1 MRTSSEL
8 TEESLEILAGVVA
21 GHHGLESVLTERARA
36 AASAS
41 DRRRSIRPLSALDG
55 IPYAA
60 KDAFAAVGG
69 PTTWGS
75 DRWAD
80 RSFDEDAGVI
90 ERSDASGAVLTA
102 KLAMVELA
110 GFGATAG
117 TGEGRQGPAR
127 NPWDPDRYAGGSSGG
142 SAIAVAVGA
151 VPFAF
156 GTETGGSVV
165 GPAALCGVTGFRPT
179 PGRLSR
185 RGMLTLSPT
194 LDKPGVLARS
204 AVDCGF
210 VFGLLAD
217 TVVPTAQQAE
227 VGTVR
232 VGLVEDEATDWNSD
246 IAEALDRAIAMVA
259 RTSRVVRL
267 ERNLLGDPTGPL
279 RTIMLAEAA
288 FALRGELADPDFTTR
303 DPAQVATL
311 RSGGAIT
318 ATDYLAAL
326 AARVQLSHD
335 LARAFQA
342 CDVIVAATR
351 ADVARP
357 LGTPRSP
364 AAGPQGPA
372 VADAL
377 RAGANLAGLPG
388 VSVPA
393 GLSRSGLPVALHVV
407 APAGLDERALAVAA
421 RFQYLTDHHRLRPAV
436 AAPLGSGA

>member
-1 MRTSSEL
+1 VRTSTDL
-8 TEESLEILAGVVA
+8 TEEALDALAGAVRQ
-21 GHHGLESVLTERARA
+21 HHGLESLLPERARA
-36 AASAS
+36 AALAS
-41 DRRRSIRPLSALDG
+41 DRRRSTGPVSALDG

-75 DRWAD
+75 DRWAE

-90 ERSDASGAVLTA
+90 ERLDVGGAVLTA

-127 NPWDPDRYAGGSSGG
+127 NPWAPDRYAGGSSGG
-142 SAIAVAVGA
+142 SAIAVACGA
-151 VPFAF
+151 VPFAL

-179 PGRLSR
+179 QGRLTRS
-185 RGMLTLSPT
+185 GMLTLSPT

-210 VFGLLAD
+210 VLGVLSDAVLRE
-217 TVVPTAQQAE
+217 AQPAE
-227 VGTVR
+227 VGAMR
-232 VGLVEDEATDWNSD
+232 VGLVEDEAADWNSD
-246 IAEALDRAIAMVA
+246 IAEALGRAVGVVA
-259 RTSRVVRL
+259 RTNWVVRL
-267 ERNLLGDPTGPL
+267 ERRLLGDPSAPL
-279 RTIMLAEAA
+279 RTLMLAEAA
-288 FALRGELADPDFTTR
+288 FALRAELADPAFSTR
-303 DPAQVATL
+303 DPGQAAAL
-311 RSGGAIT
+311 RSAEAIT
-318 ATDYLAAL
+318 ATDYLAAR
-326 AARVQLSHD
+326 AARARLGAD
-335 LARAFQA
+335 LARAFQE
-342 CDVIVAATR
+342 CDVIIAATR

-357 LGTPRSP
+357 LGTPRTP
-364 AAGPQGPA
+364 TAGPLGPS

-388 VSVPA
+388 VSLPA

-407 APAGLDERALAVAA
+407 APAGWDERALAFGA
-421 RFQYLTDHHRLRPAV
+421 RFQQLTDHHRLSPPAAV
-436 AAPLGSGA
+436 PLGSSA